1 MNITMRALLKKTPC
15 AHDGVDDN
23 EVEPEAVAHVSD
35 RHRVGIDHAGP
46 RFEWQRPW
54 THVHT
59 DQSSA
64 CREAGAAVRQPG
76 GGFSSP

>member
-1 MNITMRALLKKTPC
+1 MTRDVC
-15 AHDGVDDN
+15 AHDAVIDN

-46 RFEWQRPW
+46 RFEWQRPC

-59 DQSSA
+59 DQSTLLGAS
-64 CREAGAAVRQPG
+64 GAAVRQPG
-76 GGFSSP
+76 GRFSSP